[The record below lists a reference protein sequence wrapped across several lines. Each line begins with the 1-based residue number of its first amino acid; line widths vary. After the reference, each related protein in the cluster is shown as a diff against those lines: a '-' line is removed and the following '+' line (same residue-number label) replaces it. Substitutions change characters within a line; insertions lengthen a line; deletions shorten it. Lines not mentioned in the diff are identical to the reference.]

1 MTSASGLNVAIV
13 TADEIVRS
21 GVAAMLR
28 SLDTVRDVSECR
40 HAADLLELS
49 FDKVDVLMLRCS
61 ADESGQ
67 ELAEEARRHAVMVV
81 VLLDDA
87 DGRGLGRAASIPA
100 HGFLRQQGLTAAAL
114 GDLLVRLGEGHVVL
128 PTRLA
133 QELLGC
139 GAYLT
144 GEGSQPTRPTA
155 LTPRE
160 REVLSLLA
168 RGLLNKQIARDLRIS
183 EHGVKRLVGSVLTKL
198 SCSSRTLAVAIAL
211 REGLLDMAAVPAGAA
226 Y

>member
-1 MTSASGLNVAIV
+1 MTAANGLDVAIV

-28 SLDTVRDVSECR
+28 SLDAVRDVTECR
-40 HAADLLELS
+40 HGGELPY
-49 FDKVDVLMLRCS
+49 DKVDVLVLRCG
-61 ADESGQ
+61 ADEAAH
-67 ELAEEARRHAVMVV
+67 ELAEEARRHAVMVL

-87 DGRGLGRAASIPA
+87 DGRGLVRAAGLAA

-114 GDLLVRLGEGHVVL
+114 GDMLVRLGDGHVVL
-128 PTRLA
+128 PSRLA

-139 GAYLT
+139 GAYLA
-144 GEGSQPTRPTA
+144 GDGSQPTRPTV

-211 REGLLDMAAVPAGAA
+211 REGLVDGAAVPAAA
-226 Y
+226 AC